1 MTDSP
6 KIKNILEAL
15 DLSALDPED
24 QEDLLVDLNE
34 LIFKTTLVAMI
45 EVMDE
50 KTQTAFEKLLD
61 SDASDEE
68 IDAFIEKNVPNADKI
83 VKDTVNDLASD
94 ILLETN
100 KI

>member
-68 IDAFIEKNVPNADKI
+68 IDAFIEKNAPNADKI

-94 ILLETN
+94 ILLKTN